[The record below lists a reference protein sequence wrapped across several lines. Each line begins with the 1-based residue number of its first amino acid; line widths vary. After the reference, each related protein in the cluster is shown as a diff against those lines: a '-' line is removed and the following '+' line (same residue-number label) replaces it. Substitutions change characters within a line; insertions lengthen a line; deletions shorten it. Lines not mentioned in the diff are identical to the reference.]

1 MKTNFILRIYKD
13 TTGNPVLSYISDVT
27 ISGITLI
34 SKDMKFGG
42 LCLHKSN
49 QKKFK
54 YSIELSKAF
63 NHTSGS
69 HSSPNLSFKGE
80 YIDIIIKNFPRYP
93 SFGQCH
99 YYARN
104 ILNGA
109 KPNGLPMG
117 NGFPHQLNYRTI
129 EFIKA

>member
-1 MKTNFILRIYKD
+1 MRTNFILRIYKD
-13 TTGNPVLSYISDVT
+13 KTMNPVLSYINDIT
-27 ISGITLI
+27 ISGITLV

-42 LCLHKSN
+42 LCFHKSN

-54 YSIELSKAF
+54 YTIELSKAF
-63 NHTSGS
+63 NHASGS
-69 HSSPNLSFKGE
+69 HSLPSLSFKGE
-80 YIDIIIKNFPRYP
+80 YIDIIVKDFPRYP

-109 KPNGLPMG
+109 VPNGLPMG
-117 NGFPHQLNYRTI
+117 NGFPRQLLFRTI
-129 EFIKA
+129 EFIHT